1 MSRRR
6 LKTWSHGRFTDCRS
20 TCYGG
25 QSIVI
30 HRHQPK
36 PGRQSTFDAT
46 TYEVRAYQLEGVFF
60 LASRVVALLADEPG
74 IGKTFQAIIGAEVA
88 QCQRVLV
95 LCPAVARYHWL
106 RQFET
111 YSPPGRQFSIL
122 WGSRNEWPSTGG
134 VICSYDVAIKKSVS
148 TCLCSERWD
157 LIICDESHALN
168 NTQSQ
173 RASLVWGKLAQRA
186 ARLWCLSGTPARN
199 NISEL
204 WPVLNAAGL
213 WTKGRRKF
221 VEEFCDVVQTVY
233 GEKILGTK
241 KTKVDEAKRLLGP
254 VMLRRYVKDVM
265 SQLPPLTH
273 SMYPVE
279 RTTVDIQQWFSKV
292 TVGVLSKEELF
303 RQIADET
310 RMTDSIIKV
319 TNGNI
324 DEAALAL
331 AALQNSTA
339 QSRRYTGLSKVPAIA
354 DLVNT
359 ELLEGHYQK
368 IVLFCWHRD
377 VIEFLKFSLR
387 DWSPIVLFGGQLV
400 STKDSNINYFQ
411 TRPAVRVC
419 IAQIAAAGVAID
431 LTAATEVGFVEASY
445 VPADNA
451 QAVMRVHRF
460 PQKRPVR
467 SRFFTLADSVDE
479 QVMLIL
485 RKKTADLTR
494 IFGGADPNPTAHHVA
509 NPFE

>member
-1 MSRRR
+1 MTHQKDQDGRR
-6 LKTWSHGRFTDCRS
+6 L
-20 TCYGG
+20 
-25 QSIVI
+25 
-30 HRHQPK
+30 
-36 PGRQSTFDAT
+36 FDAT
-46 TYEVRAYQLEGVFF
+46 TYEVREYQLDGVFF

-74 IGKTFQAIIGAEVA
+74 IGKTFQALMGAEVA
-88 QCQRVLV
+88 QCQAILI
-95 LCPAVARYHWL
+95 LCPAVARFHWL
-106 RQFET
+106 RQFEM
-111 YSPPGRQFSIL
+111 YSKPERRCSIL
-122 WGSRNEWPSTGG
+122 WGKRNEWPSTAGI
-134 VICSYDVAIKKSVS
+134 ICSYDLAIRKTES
-148 TCLCSERWD
+148 TWLCSRQWD

-168 NTQSQ
+168 NTASQ
-173 RASLVWGKLAQRA
+173 RTALVWDKLAKRTR
-186 ARLWCLSGTPARN
+186 RLWCLSGTPARN

-204 WPVLNAAGL
+204 WPVLNAAGV

-221 VEEFCDVVQTVY
+221 IEEFCDVVQTVY

-241 KTKVDEAKRLLGP
+241 KTKIDEAKRLLGP

-279 RTTVDIQQWFSKV
+279 RTPVDIQQWFSKV

-354 DLVNT
+354 DLVNM

-400 STKDSNINYFQ
+400 STKDSNINRFQ
-411 TRPAVRVC
+411 TQQSVRVC

-494 IFGGADPNPTAHHVA
+494 IFGGANPNPTAHTAA

>member
-1 MSRRR
+1 M
-6 LKTWSHGRFTDCRS
+6 L
-20 TCYGG
+20 
-25 QSIVI
+25 
-30 HRHQPK
+30 
-36 PGRQSTFDAT
+36 
-46 TYEVRAYQLEGVFF
+46 F

-88 QCQRVLV
+88 QCQRILV

-106 RQFET
+106 RQFEQ
-111 YSPPGRQFSIL
+111 YSKLERTCSVL
-122 WGSRNEWPSTGG
+122 WGKRSAWPSTDGI
-134 VICSYDVAIKKSVS
+134 ICSYDSAIKNEIS
-148 TCLCSERWD
+148 TWLSSKPWD
-157 LIICDESHALN
+157 LLICDESHALN
-168 NTQSQ
+168 NTGSQ
-173 RASLVWGKLAQRA
+173 RSRLVWGKLARTVG
-186 ARLWCLSGTPARN
+186 RVWCLSGTPARN
-199 NISEL
+199 NVSEL

-213 WTKGRRKF
+213 WSKGKQQF
-221 VEEFCDVVQTVY
+221 IEEFCDVAHTIY
-233 GEKILGTK
+233 GDKILGTK
-241 KTKVDEAKRLLGP
+241 KTKVDAVKQLLAP

-265 SQLPPLTH
+265 SQLPTLTH

-279 RTTVDIQQWFSKV
+279 RTPVDIQHWYSKV
-292 TVGVLSKEELF
+292 TVGVMSKEELF

-310 RMTDSIIKV
+310 RMTDSILTV
-319 TNGNI
+319 TKGNI

-331 AALQNSTA
+331 SALQTSTA
-339 QSRRYTGLSKVPAIA
+339 QSRRYTGLSKVPAVA
-354 DLVNT
+354 DLVDM

-368 IVLFCWHRD
+368 IVLFAWHRD
-377 VIEFLKFSLR
+377 VIEFLKFRLR
-387 DWSPIVLFGGQLV
+387 EWSPVVLFGGQLV
-400 STKDSNINYFQ
+400 STKDACIYQFQ
-411 TRPAVRVC
+411 TRSSVRVC

-479 QVMLIL
+479 AVMLIL

-494 IFGGADPNPTAHHVA
+494 IFGGADSTPQSVA